1 MKHIFLALCALIP
14 AYAFADIIVT
24 RSNGNIEEVAVMSVT
39 AENVTYK
46 KGGATKSIAASEVDG
61 VLYDDG
67 RYVTPPSKSYVLE
80 ETNYGNSDYPSATS
94 GDSWGMDDAANSST
108 YGNSKPISYNNSR
121 RGSDKELNILAY
133 GKQVLN
139 FYSADHEFDGAK
151 VEYRVV
157 TKYNPNPEFE
167 YLGTTPFAYLTDTEA
182 KILSAMDK
190 KNASIFQVRP
200 LIVESG
206 GSVEFRLSKD
216 GYNTVVVRPMVKV
229 DFGGRMIL
237 IPLNKL
243 KPYNGKN
250 NNAGQRNITYEEM
263 AGSTQE
269 PTYNQQNYNQQ
280 AYNQQNYNQPIYE
293 EPAPKKQR
301 TSESSSR
308 YAEPAYEQ
316 PVEMAVEEMP
326 VEQPKTVAVE
336 EEIIFKAD
344 KKYLSFSEEGGS
356 QQVHIEARSPWEIYS
371 SPDWTDVRKSGS
383 TLLVNCSANTQYS
396 DKEEDL
402 ILRNRQGQKIIIVI
416 AQDKVADFLTLS
428 ANVINENDGE
438 GGRYIIHVHSNKP
451 YKVTNTPQWCRPNS
465 FSDSLVLSIEENKS
479 GVERQCEVEVVVSE
493 RLKKTIFVKQSPLQ
507 HYVLVSPQVVTGS
520 KRGGIITIHVESD
533 DKWRVVNTP
542 DWCQISEQK
551 DDSFR
556 LEITP
561 NNTGA
566 PRSAVFSVS
575 AYGTRKN
582 VTVKQ
587 E

>member
-1 MKHIFLALCALIP
+1 MRKILIAYILMILSVDIVGQNYTIQTNADDFVAAYAEELIAKNTANDSRQYSFTLTQDGDAFSVEYTVMPDNIRGRESTDNVWNDLEGTIKRVFVNIDEKMSLNKTLNKSTTLGAEQLGYDVDELQAMMNASEDRDVLLYKNKSYSAECRKAGRKVYYSEFEKVYTPTFKEAKADNLSQKDAMQKAADKAFLAAIK
-14 AYAFADIIVT
+14 A
-24 RSNGNIEEVAVMSVT
+24 SNEAVRACNGEM
-39 AENVTYK
+39 
-46 KGGATKSIAASEVDG
+46 
-61 VLYDDG
+61 
-67 RYVTPPSKSYVLE
+67 
-80 ETNYGNSDYPSATS
+80 YPST
-94 GDSWGMDDAANSST
+94 NH
-108 YGNSKPISYNNSR
+108 KEEPI
-121 RGSDKELNILAY
+121 
-133 GKQVLN
+133 
-139 FYSADHEFDGAK
+139 
-151 VEYRVV
+151 
-157 TKYNPNPEFE
+157 
-167 YLGTTPFAYLTDTEA
+167 
-182 KILSAMDK
+182 
-190 KNASIFQVRP
+190 
-200 LIVESG
+200 
-206 GSVEFRLSKD
+206 
-216 GYNTVVVRPMVKV
+216 
-229 DFGGRMIL
+229 
-237 IPLNKL
+237 
-243 KPYNGKN
+243 
-250 NNAGQRNITYEEM
+250 YE
-263 AGSTQE
+263 Q
-269 PTYNQQNYNQQ
+269 PTYNEPVHKESAPMQQ
-280 AYNQQNYNQPIYE
+280 
-293 EPAPKKQR
+293 EPP
-301 TSESSSR
+301 ESSSR
-308 YAEPAYEQ
+308 YIEPAYEQ
-316 PVEMAVEEMP
+316 PIKMAIEEKEETPIEQPQVVVE
-326 VEQPKTVAVE
+326 EQPKVVVE
-336 EEIIFKAD
+336 EPVIIFNAD

-356 QQVHIEARSPWEIYS
+356 QQVHIEASSPWEIYS

-383 TLLVNCSANTQYS
+383 MLLVNCSANTQYS

-479 GVERQCEVEVVVSE
+479 GVERQCEVEVMVSE